1 MKRKVN
7 WVDVGDPHPK
17 KEYTWIPVQ
26 GNEVKGRRY
35 TWVPIGDGDDVEKEM
50 KVEVE
55 KDDGIVEAKAN
66 DTQR

>member
-1 MKRKVN
+1 M
-7 WVDVGDPHPK
+7 
-17 KEYTWIPVQ
+17 
-26 GNEVKGRRY
+26 
-35 TWVPIGDGDDVEKEM
+35 GDGGEVENEM